1 MEILQL
7 VDKADQL
14 LPLFVTQTLG
24 DIPCITGLFVAGVLS
39 GALST
44 VSSGLSSLA
53 AIAIQGWVQAG
64 CKVRMSEGKKAF
76 ATKCIS
82 AVYGVLC
89 FGVIYLI
96 EYFPGVVKVPFLLVY
111 IE

>member
-1 MEILQL
+1 M
-7 VDKADQL
+7 

-24 DIPCITGLFVAGVLS
+24 DIPCISGLFVAGVLS

-64 CKVRMSEGKKAF
+64 CKVKMAESKKAF

-89 FGVIYLI
+89 FGVIVGLI
-96 EYFPGVVKVPFLLVY
+96 EYFPGVVKVPSLILY